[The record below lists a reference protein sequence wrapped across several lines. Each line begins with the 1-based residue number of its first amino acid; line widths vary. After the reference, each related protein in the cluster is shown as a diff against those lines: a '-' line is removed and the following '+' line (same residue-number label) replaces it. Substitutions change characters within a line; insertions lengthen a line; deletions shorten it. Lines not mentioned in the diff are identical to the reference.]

1 MADKRISELVTIA
14 TVDLAMD
21 LFPIVDSSAAETKK
35 ITPIAL
41 KTSLALNNVDNTS
54 DLNKPISTLTQDAL
68 DNKQA
73 TLISGSNIKTIN
85 STTIL
90 GGGDLQV
97 APASGIDAA
106 AIATGVVSNA
116 EFETLNGVTSA
127 IQVQLD
133 AKQATITGG
142 ASTIASTDL
151 TVSRALISNAVG
163 KVAVATTT
171 STELGYVNGVTSAIQ
186 TQLDAKQATLVSAT
200 NIKTIN
206 STSILGSGDIVISAN
221 PPSGVSGAI
230 QFSNGSAFASDATN
244 FFWDDTNN
252 RLGVGTNA
260 PSATAHFKG
269 SGSTSATTSLLVQ
282 NSAGTS
288 LFSVRDDGAATFAGN
303 TNVTGTLNVTQ
314 DILLSNTVIFWNSG
328 YQIRNTA
335 NGFVFTGPSNSATGA
350 LGLGMTS
357 VTGINASC
365 ILQADSTTKGF
376 LPPRMTN
383 AQRSAIS
390 SPAVGLMVY
399 CTDAVEGL
407 YINKSTGWTLVI

>member
-41 KTSLALNNVDNTS
+41 KTSLSLNNVDNTS
-54 DLNKPISTLTQDAL
+54 DLNKPISTLTQGAL

-97 APASGIDAA
+97 APASGIDAT
-106 AIATGVVSNA
+106 AIATGVVSNT
-116 EFETLNGVTSA
+116 EFETLNGVTSS

-151 TVSRALISNAVG
+151 GASRALVSNALG
-163 KVAVATTT
+163 KVAAATTT

-186 TQLDAKQATLVSAT
+186 TQLDAKQATLISAT

-206 STSILGSGDIVISAN
+206 GASLLGSGDIIAGGT
-221 PPSGVSGAI
+221 PSGVAGAI
-230 QFSNGSAFASDATN
+230 QFTNGSAFASDAAN
-244 FFWDDTNN
+244 LFWDDTNN

-260 PSATAHFKG
+260 PSATGHFKG
-269 SGSTSATTSLLVQ
+269 SGATLATTSLLVQ
-282 NSAGTS
+282 NSVDTS
-288 LFSVRDDGAATFAGN
+288 IFQVRDDGNIAIFQNRIFDGSNIEKSFYISGN
-303 TNVTGTLNVTQ
+303 TNIVSNFQSVSLRVFDGASYASGLEVVGSNAESRVGIGT
-314 DILLSNTVIFWNSG
+314 
-328 YQIRNTA
+328 TA
-335 NGFVFTGPSNSATGA
+335 P
-350 LGLGMTS
+350 
-357 VTGINASC
+357 NASAK
-365 ILQADSTTKGF
+365 LQIDSTTKGVLF
-376 LPPRMTN
+376 PRMTN
-383 AQRSAIS
+383 AQRSNIS